1 MKKKQILMIV
11 GMLVMISLLPI
22 IEADDQPIKNNENN
36 LLTRYKYLSENELI
50 ITFELSELI
59 QTQIMTE
66 KGEFTMIEIPGA
78 GFIGAIGSPQLP
90 AITQLYAVPTDQLSL
105 EIVDTHIMESR
116 HIDRIYPVQNPQ
128 TDSDT
133 SEESVFMID
142 PSAYTQNI
150 PLPKQLVEMVDT
162 GNIRDI
168 PFLKI
173 RFCPIQY
180 NPYQQIAV
188 IYDTI
193 IVKLTFTPNEPIF
206 VEPNYEQK
214 HFYAFYENVF
224 NNWPGFIEHTVFEQ
238 EIGTKDTGCEY
249 LVITHQNFFDEA
261 KELAD
266 WKHKKG
272 FMAKVVNVSDIGGSS
287 AQIRQYIQD
296 AYDTWDPKPSYVLLV
311 GDAEYVPTNYIYSAA
326 SDLWY
331 ATVDGS
337 DYYPDLFIGRI
348 PADTANE
355 AEVIVQKILTYELTP
370 PTLNSFYENFA
381 VAAYFQDDEQDGYE
395 TRRFVRT
402 SEEIRDYLMSIGYT
416 GERIYCTESYIDP
429 TNYNNGYYGNGEPL
443 PPELLR
449 PTFAWD
455 GDGNDVTNAIE
466 QGIFILNHRDHGF
479 EHGWGDPYFDVSD
492 IAGLTN
498 GDLLP
503 IVFSIN
509 CASGSFDTTECFCEE
524 FLRKEGGGAIAV
536 FGASRSSYSGY
547 NDYLCRGFYDAV
559 WPEFDTEVGSDVSL
573 YHVGEILNYGKVY
586 MADTWGDPWD
596 LERLTFELFHC
607 FGDPSLDLYTAP
619 PENLDVSHI
628 LTSDVIQITVKGNGN
643 PIEGALVCVS
653 QENGFY
659 EAGLTDDT
667 GIIELDVTEASPE
680 EDLSLVATAHNYLY
694 YSEDFPLNQKPDVP
708 DSPTGPTEGTP
719 NTEYMYKAST
729 IDLDGDRILYN
740 FSWGDE
746 TYSGWIGPF
755 DSGDEAFAMHAW
767 DEKGTYDIRV
777 KAKDTK
783 GDESDWSDPLVVS
796 MPMNNAISNP
806 ILLWIYNILINHF
819 PIFGSI
825 LQMLF

>member
-1 MKKKQILMIV
+1 
-11 GMLVMISLLPI
+11 MLVMISLLPI

-36 LLTRYKYLSENELI
+36 LLTRYEYLSENELI

-90 AITQLYAVPTDQLSL
+90 AITQLYAVPTDQISL

-168 PFLKI
+168 TFLKI

-193 IVKLTFTPNEPIF
+193 TVKLTFTPNEPIF
-206 VEPNYEQK
+206 VEPNYGQK

-238 EIGTKDTGCEY
+238 EIGTKDTGCDY
-249 LVITHQNFFDEA
+249 LLITHQNYYTQA

-266 WKHKKG
+266 WKHTKG
-272 FMAKVVNVSDIGGSS
+272 LMAKTVNVSDIGTTYQ
-287 AQIRQYIQD
+287 QIRQYIQD
-296 AYDTWDPKPSYVLLV
+296 AYDTWDPRPSYVLLF
-311 GDAEYVPTNYIYSAA
+311 GDSEFVPTTYVNSAGT
-326 SDLWY
+326 DLWY
-331 ATVDGS
+331 VTVDGS
-337 DYYPDLFIGRI
+337 DYYPDMFIGRL
-348 PADTANE
+348 PADNVNE
-355 AEVIVQKILTYELTP
+355 AELMVQKTLTYEQTP
-370 PTLNSFYENFA
+370 PTLASFYENFV
-381 VAAYFQDDEQDGYE
+381 VAAYFQDDENNGYE

-402 SEEIRDYLMSIGYT
+402 SEEVRDYLMSIGYT
-416 GERIYCTESYIDP
+416 GERIYCTESYINP

-455 GDGNDVTNAIE
+455 GDGDDICNALD
-466 QGIFILNHRDHGF
+466 QGIFILNHRDHGM
-479 EHGWGDPYFDVSD
+479 ESGWGDPYFTTSD
-492 IAGLTN
+492 FNSFSN
-498 GDLLP
+498 GELLP
-503 IVFSIN
+503 VVFSIN
-509 CASGSFDTTECFCEE
+509 CLTGRFDDGECFCEE
-524 FLRKEGGGAIAV
+524 FLRKTDGGAVAT
-536 FGASRSSYSGY
+536 FGASRISYSGY
-547 NDYLCRGFYDAV
+547 NDYLCRGFYDAM
-559 WPEFDTEVGSDVSL
+559 WPDFDTDIGDDIPL
-573 YHVGEILNYGKVY
+573 YPLGAVLNYGKVY
-586 MADTWGDPWD
+586 MANTWGDPWGY
-596 LERLTFELFHC
+596 EEYTFELFHC
-607 FGDPSLDLYTAP
+607 FGDPSLEIYSALP
-619 PENLDVSHI
+619 SNLDVTYI
-628 LTSDVIQITVKGNGN
+628 IMSDVIQVTVKGNGN
-643 PIEGALVCVS
+643 PIEGALVCIS
-653 QENGFY
+653 QEGGFY
-659 EAGLTDDT
+659 ESGFTDAS
-667 GIIELDVTEASPE
+667 GIIQLDKTGASPDE
-680 EDLSLVATAHNYLY
+680 ELSLVATAHNYLY
-694 YSEDFPLNQKPDVP
+694 YSELFMINQKPDVP

-729 IDLDGDRILYN
+729 IDPDGDRILYN

-746 TYSGWIGPF
+746 TYSGWVGPF

-783 GDESDWSDPLVVS
+783 GNESDWSDPLVVS

-806 ILLWIYNILINHF
+806 ILLWIYNIIINHF